1 MKIIS
6 EFISGSRSY
15 GLNVPGSDFDVRFC
29 FLNDDPARILG
40 TQRFEH
46 QDNINNTED
55 RFGFEL
61 VNYLKLLKKANTVA
75 YEMLF
80 NDKWI
85 IKEYQFDL
93 IQSNR
98 ARLMDSGNLFKCL
111 RGYALSEKG
120 QIFGRNTGKL
130 GAKRKESLEKYNYS
144 FRNAV
149 HALRLLRVGHFFFT
163 EGYYPVNIVSADKEY
178 GQMILDLKTN
188 PQNYR
193 PDELEL
199 LIDKLNA
206 DLLKSFDGRNF
217 NYEFDEKLTNELILE
232 IYLPILNNTERNYV

>member
-1 MKIIS
+1 MKIIA
-6 EFISGSRSY
+6 EFLSGSNSY
-15 GLNVPGSDFDVRFC
+15 GLANLQSDQDFRFC
-29 FLNDDPARILG
+29 FLNEEPSRIIG

-61 VNYLKLLKKANTVA
+61 VNYIKLLKKANTVA

-85 IKEYQFDL
+85 TKESQFDL

-98 ARLMDSGNLFKCL
+98 TRLMDSGNLFKCL

-120 QIFGRNTGKL
+120 QIFGRMTGKL
-130 GAKRKESLEKYNYS
+130 GEKRKKSLETFGYS

-149 HALRLLRVGHFFFT
+149 HALRLLRAGHFFFI
-163 EGYYPVNIVSADKEY
+163 EGYYPVNIVAADREY
-178 GQMILDLKTN
+178 GQVIFDLKNN

-193 PDELEL
+193 PAELEL
-199 LIDKLNA
+199 LIDKLDA
-206 DLLKSFDGRNF
+206 DLVKSFDGRNF
-217 NYEFDEKLTNELILE
+217 DYKFDEKLANELILE
-232 IYLPILNNTERNYV
+232 IYLPILNKL